1 MARSPV
7 FYTVDMPAVQIR
19 ESGAMSGMFYQKI
32 TTPVTIIENG

>member
-1 MARSPV
+1 M

-19 ESGAMSGMFYQKI
+19 ESGATSDMFYQKM